1 LGAILHAG
9 AGQQLSVSFTPKDT
23 ADYTTASR
31 TVTIN
36 VNKRTPILTVH
47 GVSATYDGNP
57 HPATFSITGA
67 NGDNLTGMV
76 SLTYNG
82 SSARPVQAGTYTVTA
97 TFPGNS
103 DYKSVTDSSQQ
114 VVIAK
119 AAPTLTWAT
128 PAAITYGTSLSAIQL
143 DATASVPGSFQYTP
157 GSGTVLHA
165 GSDQKLS
172 VSFTPKD
179 TVDYTTASGTV
190 TINVNNLTP
199 ILTVHGVSTIYDGN
213 PHPATFSITGANGD
227 NLTGMVSLTYNGSSA
242 MPVQAGT
249 YTVTA
254 TFPGNSDY
262 SSVTDSSQQVVIAKA
277 APTLTWAT
285 PAAIIAGMPL
295 GPAQLNASSS
305 VSGTF
310 AYSPPAG
317 TVLGAGSGQFLSV
330 TFTPAD
336 AINYL
341 SATAQV
347 SIDVTAPPAPHVIRI
362 TAGSHSKKGLTSIIV
377 YFDQP
382 MNSGSAESVS
392 NYKVFGAVTKKKH
405 TGFTKPV
412 AIKIVRYDL
421 SKQTATITLSKPY
434 KGLVQVTAQSGIMGA
449 DDEWTESPFPQQ
461 VK

>member
-23 ADYTTASR
+23 TDYTNASAS
-31 TVTIN
+31 VFIN
-36 VNKRTPILTVH
+36 VNNVNKLTPSLVVH

-57 HPATFSITGA
+57 HSATFSITG
-67 NGDNLTGMV
+67 T
-76 SLTYNG
+76 
-82 SSARPVQAGTYTVTA
+82 
-97 TFPGNS
+97 
-103 DYKSVTDSSQQ
+103 
-114 VVIAK
+114 
-119 AAPTLTWAT
+119 
-128 PAAITYGTSLSAIQL
+128 
-143 DATASVPGSFQYTP
+143 
-157 GSGTVLHA
+157 
-165 GSDQKLS
+165 
-172 VSFTPKD
+172 
-179 TVDYTTASGTV
+179 
-190 TINVNNLTP
+190 
-199 ILTVHGVSTIYDGN
+199 
-213 PHPATFSITGANGD
+213 NGD

-277 APTLTWAT
+277 APTITWAT

-295 GPAQLNASSS
+295 GAAQLDASSS
-305 VSGTF
+305 VPGTF

-317 TVLGAGSGQFLSV
+317 TVLGAGSGQVLSV

-336 AINYL
+336 TIDYL

-362 TAGSHSKKGLTSIIV
+362 TRGSHSKKGLTSIIV

-382 MNSGSAESVS
+382 MNSGSAGSVS

-405 TGFTKPV
+405 TVYTKFV
-412 AIKIVRYDL
+412 GIQRVVYDPRAD
-421 SKQTATITLSKPY
+421 TATIILSKAY
-434 KGLVQVTAQSGIMGA
+434 KGQVQVTARSGITGTDSA
-449 DDEWTESPFPQQ
+449 GTSTPS
-461 VK
+461 VRTI